1 MAKSYKPKV
10 KKSSR
15 QYWIL
20 CTKADVMK
28 SPWSMVVR
36 EKYHL
41 IVTIFAL
48 LTTVLDVTASNSHLR
63 GPLFSQEPPP
73 LLEYSS
79 ASGTTLTC
87 VAQGIPT
94 PDIKWVDIHGK
105 VVTYI
110 PRLRELLNN
119 GSLYIPPFPPE
130 QFTSAIH
137 SAIYRCEASNA
148 MGSIV
153 SRNVKLKP
161 DMSSD
166 YEINTGNTFVL
177 RGNIAVLQCNI
188 PAYNHNLL
196 LIAWLRE
203 GVSEARSIIHSG
215 GRYSITTA
223 GALHIRDTGM
233 EDSYVRYYCQTTHK
247 LTGERKISPPSQVMV
262 SEAEGNIPPR
272 IEQTTPT
279 AKVKVGWYRNRDGV
293 LTEIRPGGILIR
305 PMESILHFIQPQQSD
320 GGRYVCV
327 ASNIL
332 GEDRRELELVV
343 ETPLRAFMQPLQQVV
358 DVGSAAWFNCTIE
371 GGRETPTV
379 TWLKDSQVI
388 SGSSSSNNIFHNNI
402 AALQIPSVTRSDR
415 GMYQC
420 LVTEQ
425 EDSAQA
431 TGQLMLGE
439 QTLNP
444 GLPISL
450 QCVVSGNPPPKIS
463 WFLDNT
469 PLSPRSSS
477 GYVIGSHVD
486 PSSELVISHLNVSS
500 VGVHHGGVYT
510 CIARNIL
517 GSVHHSASLN
527 VYGPPTPRSAQNLT
541 VVSGEDL
548 YLRCPVSGHPISSTS
563 WQRGSLLLPR
573 NDKQQVFS
581 NGTLYIR
588 EVDGESDKGQYSCVA
603 RNIQGQSASGYVFLN
618 IMKPPVITP
627 FQFLDNLQQGN
638 RAHVSCS
645 ITSGDLPITILW
657 HKDGKPLPQDPDVQ
671 EQQMLFLS
679 TLMFKKLSARHTGL
693 YTCVVSNEASSS
705 NYTAKLVVKVPPTW
719 LVVPKDTTVLYQ
731 HKEAP
736 TDFIPLDSDSRL
748 VISANGS
755 VIIRSADPLHE
766 GFYSCNA
773 ENSIGK
779 VLSKVVTLK
788 VNVPAHFRVRT
799 LNESGLAGQSVTMA
813 CEADGDS
820 PIHISWNYG
829 DYLGSQQSI
838 QTRRTQTGISSH
850 LRLERLSRAHARAYH
865 CHATNDFGSDDMM
878 IYLSVKEPP
887 DPPDEL
893 AVTELGSRWMKI
905 DWVPLSGL
913 VLHHLVQYR
922 GPQEVWVNIT
932 VPGLSNSARITS
944 LKPST
949 AYSVRVI
956 AVNDVGPGNPSKIL
970 DAVTMKEAPS
980 EPPSNVI
987 IDNVSFQSIAVHW
1000 KPPPASSWNGDLVG
1014 YQIIYRDISNT
1025 DTGSQTRVKTIQSKH
1040 KTDYVLTKLKY
1051 YTKYEVTVRA
1061 FNQIG
1066 AGPTSSPQF
1075 VNTLEGVPEDP
1086 PRGIRCNALSSQSLR
1101 IRWEPP
1107 LPSRRNGII
1116 QGYKTFYKNIKS
1128 SAKSE
1133 FQKTTNLETNLHGLQ
1148 KFANYSIR
1156 VLAFTLSGD
1165 GVQSA
1170 PVYCMTDEDIP
1181 GPPEHIKA
1189 SVMSPDSL
1197 LISWQAPVD
1206 PNGLILKYN
1215 IYVQHGKKP
1224 PMKEVVFGDSTLMYE
1239 CRHLKEGVVYK
1250 IWVKAV
1256 THVGEGDSSPV
1267 VLQTPTARAPAQIA
1281 SFSSKIESSAQSVIT
1296 LPCTMVGLPAP
1307 NRVWKSP
1314 SGNII
1319 TDDEVFY
1326 RILSDG
1332 SLYVGPLTN
1341 DMVGNYTCLADNIF
1355 GKDDIYYQV
1364 TILSPPGVPNIL
1376 LQSTTTHSISILW
1389 KPSYDGG
1396 AIITHYIVSYRDRT
1410 EDWQSVHVDA
1420 EYREFTL
1427 TQLKCGTHYKINIK
1441 LVNSIGESKPSK
1453 TIAASTKGEV
1463 PGSAV
1468 LEELLSINSTS
1479 VTLFLDAIP
1488 VGLCTI
1494 SDIRIAY
1501 KPQDQTDWINI
1512 PLSNLDEALEMP
1524 LVIENL
1530 LPATRYELTIS
1541 AKNDAGSTNK
1551 NYVFATLSVNGDI
1564 VPLELIPE
1572 HASSILYKLNV
1583 MIPAVT
1589 GIVAI
1594 LIIALVALVCF
1605 TSRKRKNQRNDHSD
1619 NSKCLIELQNKKNS
1633 ETQQHHTYSP
1643 SPLRKGDSSLSAH
1656 KGSDTSGPDYE
1667 ICPYATFS
1675 LPTANHTMQFQTF
1688 SQLDCYEGRPPH
1700 SNKSISRSTRLK
1712 QHAISQP
1719 QTSSPPDGLSLEISC
1734 ISSQQTL
1741 PVGRKSHVVVQGG
1754 ETCMFMSDSD
1764 SSGPRRYKHR
1774 PPLAE
1779 PTTTTTSMLEH
1790 LDSSTESAEAS
1801 PEPNRKP
1808 MSIKTECDREYNQKL
1823 ALLQQEK
1830 ELTEIVN
1837 RYRNEKKKNKDDYT
1851 IRV

>member
-1 MAKSYKPKV
+1 MV
-10 KKSSR
+10 
-15 QYWIL
+15 
-20 CTKADVMK
+20 CTGHRLHIIA
-28 SPWSMVVR
+28 
-36 EKYHL
+36 
-41 IVTIFAL
+41 
-48 LTTVLDVTASNSHLR
+48 TTVVLLSSLHDVVASNSHLR

-94 PDIKWVDIHGK
+94 PDIKWVDLHGK

-110 PRLRELLNN
+110 PRLRELLTN

-137 SAIYRCEASNA
+137 SAVYRCEASNA

-166 YEINTGNTFVL
+166 YEISTGNSFVL
-177 RGNIAVLQCNI
+177 RGNIAVLPCNV
-188 PAYNHNLL
+188 PTYSHNLL

-203 GVSEARSIIHSG
+203 GVSEARSLIHSG
-215 GRYSITTA
+215 GRYAITTA
-223 GALHIRDTGM
+223 GALHIRDTSM
-233 EDSYVRYYCQTTHK
+233 EDSYIRYYCQTTHK

-262 SEAEGNIPPR
+262 SEAEGNISPR

-279 AKVKVGWYRNRDGV
+279 SKVKVGSSADLVCVSQASPPATYRWYKNRDGV
-293 LTEIRPGGILIR
+293 LTEIRQGGILVR
-305 PMESILHFIQPQQSD
+305 PMESILHFVRPQQTD
-320 GGRYVCV
+320 AGRYVCV

-332 GEDRRELELVV
+332 GEDRRELELLV

-388 SGSSSSNNIFHNNI
+388 SGSSSTNNIFQHNI

-431 TGQLMLGE
+431 TGQLMLGAVSPDLQQSFVE

-486 PSSELVISHLNVSS
+486 PSSEMVISHLNVSS

-563 WQRGSLLLPR
+563 WQRGSVLLPLSE
-573 NDKQQVFS
+573 KQQVFS
-581 NGTLYIR
+581 NGTLYIK
-588 EVDGESDKGQYSCVA
+588 EVDGDSDKGQYSCVA

-627 FQFLDNLQQGN
+627 FSFLDNLQQGN

-645 ITSGDLPITILW
+645 ITSGDLPITIVW
-657 HKDGKPLPQDPDVQ
+657 HKDGKPLPNDPDVQ

-719 LVVPKDTTVLYQ
+719 TVVPKDTVVLYQ
-731 HKEAP
+731 QSAVIDCQASGNPQPRIYWTRAREEAP
-736 TDFIPLDSDSRL
+736 TEFIPLDSDSRL
-748 VISANGS
+748 LISANGS
-755 VIIRSADPLHE
+755 VVIRSADPLHE

-773 ENSIGK
+773 ENAIGK
-779 VLSKVVTLK
+779 VLTKVVTLK
-788 VNVPAHFRVRT
+788 VNVPAHFRMRS
-799 LNESGLAGQSVTMA
+799 LNESGLAGQSITLA

-820 PIHISWNYG
+820 PIRITWNYG
-829 DYLGSQQSI
+829 DYLTGSQQQTI
-838 QTRRTQTGISSH
+838 QSRRTQTGISSH
-850 LRLERLSRAHARAYH
+850 LRLERLSRSHAKAYH
-865 CHATNDFGSDDMM
+865 CRATNDFGSDDMM

-887 DPPDEL
+887 DPPEDL
-893 AVTELGSRWMKI
+893 TVAELGSRWMRI
-905 DWVPLSGL
+905 DWVPSTGQ
-913 VLHHLVQYR
+913 VLHHLVQFR
-922 GPQEVWVNIT
+922 GSQDHWVNIT
-932 VPGLSNSARITS
+932 VPGTSNTARLTG

-949 AYSVRVI
+949 EYSVRVI
-956 AVNDVGPGNPSKIL
+956 AVNDVGPGSSSKIL
-970 DAVTMKEAPS
+970 DASTMKEAPS
-980 EPPSNVI
+980 EPPTNVL
-987 IDNVSFQSIAVHW
+987 IDNVSYQSIAVHW
-1000 KPPPASSWNGDLVG
+1000 KPPPVSSWNGDLVG

-1025 DTGSQTRVKTIQSKH
+1025 DTITQTRVKTIQSKH
-1040 KTDYVLTKLKY
+1040 KTDYVLNKLKY
-1051 YTKYEVTVRA
+1051 YTKYEITVRV

-1066 AGPTSSPQF
+1066 AGPASSPQF

-1107 LPSRRNGII
+1107 LASRRNGII
-1116 QGYKTFYKNIKS
+1116 QGYKTFYKSMRLNSKS
-1128 SAKSE
+1128 D
-1133 FQKTTNLETNLHGLQ
+1133 FQKTTNLETNLHSLH
-1148 KFANYSIR
+1148 KYTNYSIR
-1156 VLAFTLSGD
+1156 VLAFTLTGD
-1165 GVQSA
+1165 GVQSP
-1170 PVYCMTDEDIP
+1170 PVYCMTDEDLP
-1181 GPPEHIKA
+1181 GPPESIKA

-1197 LISWQAPVD
+1197 LISWQPPLE
-1206 PNGLILKYN
+1206 PNGLVLKYN

-1224 PMKEVVFGDSTLMYE
+1224 AMKEVVFGDSSMLYE
-1239 CRHLKEGVVYK
+1239 CRHLKDGVVYK

-1256 THVGEGDSSPV
+1256 THVGEGDSSAV

-1281 SFSSKIESSAQSVIT
+1281 SFSRKIESSAQSVIT
-1296 LPCTMVGLPAP
+1296 LPCAIVGLPAP
-1307 NRVWKSP
+1307 GRVWRMP
-1314 SGNII
+1314 SGNVIR
-1319 TDDEVFY
+1319 DDESMY

-1332 SLYVGPLTN
+1332 SLYIGPLTK
-1341 DMVGNYTCLADNIF
+1341 DMVGNYTCHAENIF
-1355 GKDDIYYQV
+1355 GKDDIYYPV
-1364 TILSPPGVPNIL
+1364 SFLSPPGVPNIL
-1376 LQSTTTHSISILW
+1376 LQSTTIHSISILW

-1396 AIITHYIVSYRDRT
+1396 AMITHYIVSYRDRT
-1410 EDWQSVHVDA
+1410 GDWQHLTVDS

-1427 TQLKCGTHYKINIK
+1427 TQLKCGTHYKIYIK

-1463 PGSAV
+1463 SGAAL
-1468 LEELLSINSTS
+1468 LEELVAINSTS

-1488 VGLCTI
+1488 VGLCAL
-1494 SDIRIAY
+1494 SDVKVSY
-1501 KPQDQTDWINI
+1501 KPQDQSDWIDI
-1512 PLSNLDEALEMP
+1512 PLTNTDEALETP
-1524 LVIENL
+1524 LVIDNL
-1530 LPATRYELTIS
+1530 LPATRYELMIT
-1541 AKNDAGSTNK
+1541 ARNDAGSTSK

-1572 HASSILYKLNV
+1572 HASSILTKLNV

-1589 GIVAI
+1589 GII
-1594 LIIALVALVCF
+1594 TIFIIALVGLVCF
-1605 TSRKRKNQRNDHSD
+1605 ASKKRNNKRNELSD

-1656 KGSDTSGPDYE
+1656 KGPDYE

-1688 SQLDCYEGRPPH
+1688 SQLDCYEGRPVVPH
-1700 SNKSISRSTRLK
+1700 SNKSIGRSSRLK
-1712 QHAISQP
+1712 QHAMSQP

-1741 PVGRKSHVVVQGG
+1741 PVGRKSHVVMQGG

-1764 SSGPRRYKHR
+1764 SSGPRRYKQR

-1779 PTTTTTSMLEH
+1779 PTASSSMLEH

-1808 MSIKTECDREYNQKL
+1808 MSMSRR
-1823 ALLQQEK
+1823 A
-1830 ELTEIVN
+1830 
-1837 RYRNEKKKNKDDYT
+1837 R
-1851 IRV
+1851 